1 VNEPRIA
8 RPAGAGARRRSPLF
22 TRQPEPEPA
31 VLSPVEEEIANALT
45 NAVDERIEEGLQALE
60 EQAGVLM
67 REVATELWRSSAK
80 DVRPEQE
87 RIVSLL
93 SRDQAIRS
101 LIASS
106 DERFQ
111 ALSTRAARVE
121 DALNDLAE
129 TGRATRESM
138 EFSAASIREIADSP
152 TLHGVENVRL
162 QLEQV
167 EHHIAE
173 TFTTLDERDR
183 TLTEAILTQVQE
195 HGEMVAR
202 ETSRIVEAMQGYV
215 QGGAEAVGRLAQ
227 RVEEHAESFVAQD
240 GERTATVGA
249 TVREEVQ
256 AIGQQLEMMSE
267 GMGIHSRD
275 QVALKAA
282 MERFVDARVRGLAE
296 LVRSDSH
303 ALRQMIE
310 DKTAEQERTLRE
322 TVEERMI
329 MVGEALVD
337 RTAEAAEVAITS
349 SIGET
354 VERMNASV
362 GSIEGL
368 DSMLAE
374 QQQAFE
380 ERMQSHVDDR
390 IGAIARLIRS
400 DNQALADR
408 FAKTGPPANDD
419 TELLRQTLRSI
430 KEAQAGLASDML
442 SSVDR
447 RFQSMSDQLHT
458 ETQSTAEAMLKV
470 AELLSDKIDRVSVIV
485 DEGYGNDVQVVVDRM
500 SEAIQA
506 MSGRARRRD
515 TPDQLGA

>member
-1 VNEPRIA
+1 MNEQRTA
-8 RPAGAGARRRSPLF
+8 RPARAGARRRSPVF
-22 TRQPEPEPA
+22 TRQPDPA
-31 VLSPVEEEIANALT
+31 STVLSPVEEEIANALT

-60 EQAGVLM
+60 AQATILM

-111 ALSTRAARVE
+111 ALSTRAGRVE
-121 DALNDLAE
+121 DSLHDLAE
-129 TGRATRESM
+129 TGRATREAM
-138 EFSAASIREIADSP
+138 ESSVAAIREIADSP
-152 TLHGVENVRL
+152 TLHGVEHVRS

-167 EHHIAE
+167 ERHIAE

-183 TLTEAILTQVQE
+183 MLTEAILKQVQE

-202 ETSRIVEAMQGYV
+202 ETSRVVEAMQGYV

-227 RVEEHAESFVAQD
+227 RVEEHAESFATQD
-240 GERTATVGA
+240 GDLSANVGA

-256 AIGQQLEMMSE
+256 AIGQQLELMSE

-275 QVALKAA
+275 EVALKTA
-282 MERFVDARVRGLAE
+282 MERFIDARVRGLAE
-296 LVRSDSH
+296 LIRSDSQ
-303 ALRQMIE
+303 ALRRMIE
-310 DKTAEQERTLRE
+310 EKTAEQEHLLRE

-329 MVGEALVD
+329 LVGEALVD
-337 RTAEAAEVAITS
+337 KTAEAAQVAIAS
-349 SIGET
+349 SIGDT
-354 VERMNASV
+354 FERVNASV
-362 GSIEGL
+362 GSIEGI
-368 DSMLAE
+368 DTMLAE

-380 ERMQSHVDDR
+380 ERIRGHVDDR
-390 IGAIARLIRS
+390 VAAIAKLIRS

-408 FAKTGPPANDD
+408 FAAGSPANEDA
-419 TELLRQTLRSI
+419 ELLRQTLRSI
-430 KEAQAGLASDML
+430 KELHAGLANDVL

-447 RFQSMSDQLHT
+447 RFQSMSDQLHK
-458 ETQSTAEAMLKV
+458 ESQSTAEAMLNV
-470 AELLSDKIDRVSVIV
+470 AERLSDKIDRVSVIV

-506 MSGRARRRD
+506 MSGRTQRRD
-515 TPDQLGA
+515 AQGQIGA

>member
-1 VNEPRIA
+1 MNEQRTA

-22 TRQPEPEPA
+22 TRQPDPEPT

-45 NAVDERIEEGLQALE
+45 HAVDERVEEGLQALE
-60 EQAGVLM
+60 DQATLLM

-121 DALNDLAE
+121 DTLGDLAD
-129 TGRATRESM
+129 TGRATREAM
-138 EFSAASIREIADSP
+138 EASADSIREIADSP

-167 EHHIAE
+167 ERHIAE
-173 TFTTLDERDR
+173 TFKTLDERDR
-183 TLTEAILTQVQE
+183 TLTQSILEQVQE

-202 ETSRIVEAMQGYV
+202 ETARVVEAMQGYV

-227 RVEEHAESFVAQD
+227 RVEEHAESFASQD
-240 GERTATVGA
+240 GDLQANVGA

-256 AIGQQLEMMSE
+256 SVGHQLEMLSE
-267 GMGIHSRD
+267 GMGIHARD

-296 LVRSDSH
+296 LIRSDSH
-303 ALRQMIE
+303 ALRQRIDE
-310 DKTAEQERTLRE
+310 RTADQERVLRE

-329 MVGEALVD
+329 LVGEA
-337 RTAEAAEVAITS
+337 I
-349 SIGET
+349 
-354 VERMNASV
+354 VEQV
-362 GSIEGL
+362 KGSMGTIDGL
-368 DSMLAE
+368 DTMVAE
-374 QQQAFE
+374 QQQGFE
-380 ERMQSHVDDR
+380 DRMRAHVDDR
-390 IGAIARLIRS
+390 VTAIAKLIRS

-408 FAKTGPPANDD
+408 FGAGPAGPPSDD
-419 TELLRQTLRSI
+419 AELLRQTLRSI
-430 KEAQAGLASDML
+430 KELHAGLANDVL

-447 RFQSMSDQLHT
+447 RFQAMADQLHN
-458 ETQSTAEAMLKV
+458 ETQSTAEAMVTV
-470 AELLSDKIDRVSVIV
+470 AERLSDKIDRVSVMV
-485 DEGYGNDVQVVVDRM
+485 DEGYGNDVQIVVDRM

-506 MSGRARRRD
+506 MSGRAQRRD
-515 TPDQLGA
+515 TPGQLGA

>member
-1 VNEPRIA
+1 MNEQRTA
-8 RPAGAGARRRSPLF
+8 RPVGAGTRRRSPLF
-22 TRQPEPEPA
+22 TRQPEPEPT
-31 VLSPVEEEIANALT
+31 VLSPVEEQIASALT
-45 NAVDERIEEGLQALE
+45 NVVDERIEEGLQVLE
-60 EQAGVLM
+60 EQATILM
-67 REVATELWRSSAK
+67 KEVATELWRASAK

-121 DALNDLAE
+121 DALGDLAE
-129 TGRATRESM
+129 TGRVTREAM
-138 EFSAASIREIADSP
+138 ESSVASIREIADSP

-167 EHHIAE
+167 ERHIAA

-183 TLTEAILTQVQE
+183 TLTEAILQQVRE

-202 ETSRIVEAMQGYV
+202 ETSRVVEAMQGYV

-227 RVEEHAESFVAQD
+227 RVEEHAESFATQD
-240 GERTATVGA
+240 GDLTANVGA

-256 AIGQQLEMMSE
+256 AIGQQLELMSE
-267 GMGIHSRD
+267 GMGIHTRD
-275 QVALKAA
+275 EVALKAA
-282 MERFVDARVRGLAE
+282 TERFIDARVHGLAE
-296 LVRSDSH
+296 LIRSDSQ
-303 ALRQMIE
+303 ALRRMIE
-310 DKTAEQERTLRE
+310 DKTAEQERLLRE

-329 MVGEALVD
+329 LVGKALVD
-337 RTAEAAEVAITS
+337 KTAEAAQVAIAS

-362 GSIEGL
+362 GSIEGI
-368 DSMLAE
+368 DSMLVE

-380 ERMQSHVDDR
+380 ERMRAHVDDR
-390 IGAIARLIRS
+390 VTAIARLVRS
-400 DNQALADR
+400 DNQALAEH
-408 FAKTGPPANDD
+408 FASGGPASDD
-419 TELLRQTLRSI
+419 AALLRQTLRSI
-430 KEAQAGLASDML
+430 KELHAGLANDVL

-447 RFQSMSDQLHT
+447 RFQSMSDLLHK
-458 ETQSTAEAMLKV
+458 ETQSTAEAMVNV
-470 AELLSDKIDRVSVIV
+470 AERLSDKIDRVSVMV
-485 DEGYGNDVQVVVDRM
+485 DEGYGNDVAIVVDRM
-500 SEAIQA
+500 SEAIRA
-506 MSGRARRRD
+506 MSGRTQRRD
-515 TPDQLGA
+515 AQGQIGA

>member
-1 VNEPRIA
+1 MNEQRTE

-22 TRQPEPEPA
+22 GKQPEPEQT
-31 VLSPVEEEIANALT
+31 VLSPAEEVIANALT
-45 NAVDERIEEGLQALE
+45 RAVDERIEEGLQALE
-60 EQAGVLM
+60 EQASLLM

-121 DALNDLAE
+121 DALGDLAK
-129 TGRATRESM
+129 TGRATREAM
-138 EFSAASIREIADSP
+138 ESSVASIRDIADSP

-167 EHHIAE
+167 ERHIAE
-173 TFTTLDERDR
+173 TFQTLDERDR
-183 TLTEAILTQVQE
+183 TLTEAILRQVRE
-195 HGEMVAR
+195 HGE
-202 ETSRIVEAMQGYV
+202 
-215 QGGAEAVGRLAQ
+215 
-227 RVEEHAESFVAQD
+227 AESFATQD
-240 GERTATVGA
+240 GDLKANVGG

-256 AIGQQLEMMSE
+256 AIGQQLGMVSE
-267 GMGIHSRD
+267 GMGIHARD
-275 QVALKAA
+275 QVALKSA

-296 LVRSDSH
+296 LIRSDSH

-310 DKTAEQERTLRE
+310 EKTAEQERQLRE

-329 MVGEALVD
+329 LVGEAIVD
-337 RTAEAAEVAITS
+337 KTAEATEAAIGS
-349 SIGET
+349 SLGET
-354 VERMNASV
+354 MGRMQASM

-368 DSMLAE
+368 DTMVAE

-380 ERMQSHVDDR
+380 ERMRAHVDDR
-390 IGAIARLIRS
+390 VTAIARLIRS

-408 FAKTGPPANDD
+408 FAAANAGPASEDA
-419 TELLRQTLRSI
+419 ELLRQTLRSV
-430 KEAQAGLASDML
+430 KELHAGLANDVL

-447 RFQSMSDQLHT
+447 RFQAVSDQLHK
-458 ETQSTAEAMLKV
+458 ETQSTAEAMVTV
-470 AELLSDKIDRVSVIV
+470 AERLSDKIDRVSVMV
-485 DEGYGNDVQVVVDRM
+485 DEGYGNDIQVVVDRM

-506 MSGRARRRD
+506 MSGRAQRGDAQGR
-515 TPDQLGA
+515 LGA